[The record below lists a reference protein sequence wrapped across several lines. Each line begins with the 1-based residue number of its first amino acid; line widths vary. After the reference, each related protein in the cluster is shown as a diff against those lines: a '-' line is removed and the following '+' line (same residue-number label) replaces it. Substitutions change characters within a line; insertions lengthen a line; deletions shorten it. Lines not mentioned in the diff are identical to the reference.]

1 MNTKANA
8 QRPRVARVPE
18 MKMEKHLTDPE
29 HTARPTEE
37 ADRPPPPYDPN
48 GEWEGWGEIPNTLL
62 DEYPEEDTEE

>member
-1 MNTKANA
+1 
-8 QRPRVARVPE
+8 